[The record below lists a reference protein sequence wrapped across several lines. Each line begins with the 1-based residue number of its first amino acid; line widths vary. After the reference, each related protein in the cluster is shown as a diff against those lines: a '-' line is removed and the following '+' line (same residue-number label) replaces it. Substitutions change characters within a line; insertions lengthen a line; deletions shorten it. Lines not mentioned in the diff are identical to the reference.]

1 MKSSYFLLRKG
12 VYPYEYMDNWNK
24 FDETSLPSK
33 EEFFSNLNISNISD
47 KGYEYANKVWN
58 TFNIKNL
65 SEYHNLYVQSDTALL
80 SDVFESFRNTC
91 LKEYELEPC
100 YFVSAPGLAWDSML
114 KITNVKLELLI
125 DIDMLLLIEEGTT
138 GGISRAIHKYATA
151 NNKYMKSFNNK
162 LISIFLQYLDK
173 YNLYRWAMCKKLP
186 IGGFKW
192 INPNQYSEEKIKNYD
207 EDGSTG
213 AILKVDIEYPK
224 ELHHLHKDL
233 PFLCEKRKLDKT
245 SKLVTTLGDKIEYV
259 VHICALKQAL
269 NHGLVLTKIHN
280 VLEFKQA
287 AWMKKYI
294 DKNTKLGNESKN
306 EFEKSFFK
314 LMNNSVCGKT
324 MENVRKHRDIKLVT
338 TDSERKKLVSE
349 PNYHTCK
356 QFSEDLMAIEM
367 KKTKIHMNKSLY
379 VGQAVLDI
387 SKTLM
392 YEFWYDYIIPKY
404 SDNAKLCYMNTDSF
418 IFTIKT
424 NDFYEDIMS
433 DLEKWYD
440 TSKIDQKL
448 NRCIPIG
455 INEGVIGMF
464 KDELNGNVMTDFVS
478 LASKLYAFI
487 DDKDKCEKKA
497 KGVKKCVIK
506 KSTET

>member
-1 MKSSYFLLRKG
+1 MRKG
-12 VYPYEYMDNWNK
+12 VYSYEYMDNWNK

-33 EEFFSNLNISNISD
+33 EEFYRNLNISNISD
-47 KGYEYANKVWN
+47 KCYEHANKVWN

-100 YFVSAPGLAWDSML
+100 HFVSAPGLAWDSMS

-138 GGISRAIHKYATA
+138 AGISQAIHKYATA

-162 LISIFLQYLDK
+162 LTSIFLQYLDK

-245 SKLVTTLGDKIEYV
+245 SKLVTTLGDK
-259 VHICALKQAL
+259 K
-269 NHGLVLTKIHN
+269 
-280 VLEFKQA
+280 
-287 AWMKKYI
+287 
-294 DKNTKLGNESKN
+294 
-306 EFEKSFFK
+306 
-314 LMNNSVCGKT
+314 
-324 MENVRKHRDIKLVT
+324 
-338 TDSERKKLVSE
+338 
-349 PNYHTCK
+349 
-356 QFSEDLMAIEM
+356 
-367 KKTKIHMNKSLY
+367 
-379 VGQAVLDI
+379 
-387 SKTLM
+387 
-392 YEFWYDYIIPKY
+392 
-404 SDNAKLCYMNTDSF
+404 
-418 IFTIKT
+418 
-424 NDFYEDIMS
+424 
-433 DLEKWYD
+433 
-440 TSKIDQKL
+440 
-448 NRCIPIG
+448 
-455 INEGVIGMF
+455 
-464 KDELNGNVMTDFVS
+464 
-478 LASKLYAFI
+478 
-487 DDKDKCEKKA
+487 
-497 KGVKKCVIK
+497 
-506 KSTET
+506 